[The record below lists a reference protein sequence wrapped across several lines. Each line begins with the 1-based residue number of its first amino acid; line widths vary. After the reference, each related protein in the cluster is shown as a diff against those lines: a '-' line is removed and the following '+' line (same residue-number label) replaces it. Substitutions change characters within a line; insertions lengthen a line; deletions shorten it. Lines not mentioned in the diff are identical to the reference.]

1 MNEFENVRAM
11 SFEKGGTLRV
21 AVDGVGWVTIGAGS
35 LAPTLVHPLR
45 VTAID
50 WNNTTADGVKIYA
63 APDGQPIGDGVPL
76 FRPQPKGKP

>member
-1 MNEFENVRAM
+1 VNEFENVRAM

-21 AVDGVGWVTIGAGS
+21 ATGDGDWVTIPAGM
-35 LAPTLVHPLR
+35 LAPNHVHPIS

-50 WNNTTADGVKIYA
+50 WNRTTADGLKIYA